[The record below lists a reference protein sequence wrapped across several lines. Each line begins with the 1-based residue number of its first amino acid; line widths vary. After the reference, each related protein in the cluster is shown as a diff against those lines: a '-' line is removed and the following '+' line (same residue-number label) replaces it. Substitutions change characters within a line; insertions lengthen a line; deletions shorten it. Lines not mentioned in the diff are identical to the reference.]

1 MNFIVIGGAGALGK
15 AVVNKISSMTT
26 TTNTI
31 IVNIDHKPNAQT
43 TFDINMNLIPTAEIH
58 EHVFKKLAQ
67 MKIEMVD
74 VIVSV
79 AGGWTDGDAKSEC
92 TTFIYWII

>member
-15 AVVNKISSMTT
+15 AIVSKISSKTT
-26 TTNTI
+26 ATNTI

-43 TFDINMNLIPTAEIH
+43 TFDINMNLIPTAEIQ

-74 VIVSV
+74 VVINV
-79 AGGWTDGDAKSEC
+79 AGGWTDGDTKSDC
-92 TTFIYWII
+92 IVSI